1 MSLSHFTESTSLVV
15 EENNPFN
22 NRRGPSTTISPQLF
36 PHWLPLVLILCAGL
50 LLIFGTSEHATN
62 QSQLLAIAIAMETA
76 AFLIFYHDL
85 HEVRADVKT
94 IDQKID
100 KNHAEAMTKM
110 DTLHRAALKD
120 SDMKQHVVLEQVQ
133 KLDQKVEFMVNDF
146 KNHVD
151 TKMTE
156 MKNELKTE
164 LTEELT
170 ASLTAAFNAI
180 LDERGVHPAPP
191 RPDELTRQVS

>member
-1 MSLSHFTESTSLVV
+1 VRTSVLSEFERHCHSLAAHKDIFLAIAHNPFFTLAATDKKDYELTMSLTHFTESTSLVV

-22 NRRGPSTTISPQLF
+22 NLRGPGTTISPQLF

-110 DTLHRAALKD
+110 DTLSA
-120 SDMKQHVVLEQVQ
+120 VQ
-133 KLDQKVEFMVNDF
+133 
-146 KNHVD
+146 
-151 TKMTE
+151 
-156 MKNELKTE
+156 
-164 LTEELT
+164 
-170 ASLTAAFNAI
+170 
-180 LDERGVHPAPP
+180 
-191 RPDELTRQVS
+191 